1 MRTGPAT
8 PLGLDPSPCPWIP
21 APVRNAAESPALRL
35 RPEAGC
41 VSLWQLPSPRPLAG
55 FGWGGGEGG
64 NDNGA
69 GSEGEGESVCEVG
82 GFRSLRFLD

>member
-55 FGWGGGEGG
+55 FGWGGGREGMITEREARG
-64 NDNGA
+64 K
-69 GSEGEGESVCEVG
+69 GSQSVRWEGSGV
-82 GFRSLRFLD
+82 